1 MAAQSYDKSKD
12 LIKGEAL
19 LIFLGGYPVAY
30 AKKHDFKLS
39 PEEEDVSSKFSGK
52 YAETVLGTVKW
63 NVTVESLVSVTK
75 GHTSANLFRQ
85 LAAAGT
91 VVDMKIAAF
100 SITEK
105 PTGKEIA
112 IGAISYQGNVTVG
125 EVSESS
131 ARGEYATFSA
141 TLNGSGPLKDGAGNE
156 VGTPAALAAL
166 TAGG

>member
-1 MAAQSYDKSKD
+1 MNTLTKFGLALFTATALAACGDSGKSADSKPTTVQTAE
-12 LIKGEAL
+12 GEVTL
-19 LIFLGGYPVAY
+19 
-30 AKKHDFKLS
+30 
-39 PEEEDVSSKFSGK
+39 SGK

-63 NVTVESLVSVTK
+63 NVTVDSLVSVTK

-105 PTGKEIA
+105 PAGKEIA